1 MRLKNG
7 YNGRDSAVC
16 NETCGCPV
24 PCPGSVDCR
33 SVNVHFLHST
43 NCAFCLLIC
52 GRIKNILKLPQAWT
66 GALPQAWAQP
76 QPKMII
82 WHAHAASTA
91 AAIRAHA
98 LRMCRPWELAGPF
111 ASVVMIA
118 HVQLALP
125 NERLNYYVLGCIRGK
140 QLKASSLLWWV
151 ANNVDQGWVYGL
163 HWYIYIYIYIYNN
176 KSEAVD
182 VHKNYCFWMFSFI
195 FLLCFLVGS
204 YSKLDKNMVST

>member
-1 MRLKNG
+1 MFVMW
-7 YNGRDSAVC
+7 S
-16 NETCGCPV
+16 
-24 PCPGSVDCR
+24 
-33 SVNVHFLHST
+33 
-43 NCAFCLLIC
+43 
-52 GRIKNILKLPQAWT
+52 WT

-111 ASVVMIA
+111 ASVVMVA
-118 HVQLALP
+118 RVQLALP
-125 NERLNYYVLGCIRGK
+125 NERLSYYVLGCTRGK

-163 HWYIYIYIYIYNN
+163 HWYINIRISLRLLMYTKTIV
-176 KSEAVD
+176 SE
-182 VHKNYCFWMFSFI
+182 CSPSF
-195 FLLCFLVGS
+195 FFYVF
-204 YSKLDKNMVST
+204 